1 VICGKAAAIQYGA
14 SDGHIRSK
22 VYGKKEGWVENAS
35 LPRRFRIS
43 FYFLLLIYQNHQFS
57 VVFLVLR
64 KEELSTTILTV
75 LNRAV

>member
-1 VICGKAAAIQYGA
+1 MPAF
-14 SDGHIRSK
+14 
-22 VYGKKEGWVENAS
+22 
-35 LPRRFRIS
+35 PRRFRIS